1 MTTTIQSTGA
11 LHWAIRDSLLHYI
24 TVISRGTSELG
35 GGAELTESGAFS
47 FPLRSAELIGEEWHL
62 QFDGSVRFTAHQ
74 GFLDINIV
82 DPEIVLGP
90 DGGVLATRTPDTEL
104 VPATIPLA
112 RTQAASPERVAD
124 QLVWTGIATELMA
137 AGVGL
142 FGDVYTAG
150 TELSPLEIRVTLD

>member
-1 MTTTIQSTGA
+1 MTTTTQTTGA

-24 TVISRGTSELG
+24 TVISRGTSELSG
-35 GGAELTESGAFS
+35 GVELTDTGAFS
-47 FPLRSAELIGEEWHL
+47 FPLRSADLIDQEWHL
-62 QFDGSVRFTAHQ
+62 RFEGSVRFTAHQ

-82 DPEIVLGP
+82 NPEVVLGP
-90 DGGVLATRTPDTEL
+90 DGGVLATRTPDSDE
-104 VPATIPLA
+104 VTIPLA
-112 RTQAASPERVAD
+112 RTHASTPARVED